1 MKKIFTAVLAASLML
16 IGTSAFAQFSVGAG
30 FVQSTD
36 KVKSGNTETS
46 TPMNGLYAGASYNIA
61 FGDSGL
67 GLAPGVYY
75 SLLTKKDAKEYG
87 GIASTKVDVTE
98 HYLSVPVLFNY
109 GFRLGDGFK
118 LGLYAGPTMAY
129 GLASTVKSK
138 VETTELPLIGKI
150 TSDSKADAYKE
161 GSHYGRFDVM
171 LGGGVA
177 CEFADMVRFE
187 VGYDY
192 GMLNRYTGDAS
203 DVSRHRS
210 QLHAGVAF
218 LF

>member
-16 IGTSAFAQFSVGAG
+16 IGTSAFAQFSIGAG

-36 KVKSGNTETS
+36 NVKSGNTKTS
-46 TPMNGLYAGASYNIA
+46 TPMNGLYAGASYNIT

-98 HYLSVPVLFNY
+98 HYLSVPVLLNY

-118 LGLYAGPTMAY
+118 LGLYAGPTMSY
-129 GLASTVKSK
+129 GLASTLRSK
-138 VETTELPLIGKI
+138 ADVELPIIGKVS
-150 TSDSKADAYKE
+150 SDSKVDQYKE
-161 GSHYGRFDVM
+161 GSEYGRFDVM

-192 GMLNRYTGDAS
+192 GMLNRYTGKSS
-203 DVSRHRS
+203 DISRHRS